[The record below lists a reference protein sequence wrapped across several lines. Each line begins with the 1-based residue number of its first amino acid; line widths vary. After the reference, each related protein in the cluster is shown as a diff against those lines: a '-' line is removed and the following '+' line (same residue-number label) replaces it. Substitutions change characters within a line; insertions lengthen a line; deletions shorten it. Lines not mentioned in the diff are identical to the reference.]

1 MASDARE
8 RAARG
13 AEAAAERIRDL
24 NEQILERI
32 KSGGE
37 SALEAYE
44 RTLKTVADDQEAAGH
59 ARRRVDYRTRQGAG
73 AVHPR
78 TRVGVTGGRP
88 RAGQAL

>member
-13 AEAAAERIRDL
+13 AEAATERIRDL

-44 RTLKTVADDQEAAGH
+44 RTLKTVADYQDKVADTSQVEWISNLAH
-59 ARRRVDYRTRQGAG
+59 AQAELTR
-73 AVHPR
+73 
-78 TRVGVTGGRP
+78 GVAKVYASTARG
-88 RAGQAL
+88 LIK